1 MESWKIT
8 IAEGIR
14 SYSRSGKKDI
24 KIVTNNKKTGKEV
37 AQAIVTG
44 VNASYPLSTDFKG
57 ISANQNNH
65 WWWTVGAEAIA
76 GLLVIPGA
84 GASTVAGIQA
94 ANSSMKEFYVNT
106 GSKQAQ
112 EEFIERLGKVIAEV
126 NEYKNTTA
134 PVVTQDDDRGLGNN
148 TVLIIAVVLI
158 VAALVWALWK

>member
-8 IAEGIR
+8 IAEGVR

-24 KIVTNNKKTGKEV
+24 KIVTNNKKTGKDV

-57 ISANQNNH
+57 ISANQNNN
-65 WWWTVGAEAIA
+65 WWWTVAAEALI
-76 GLLVIPGA
+76 GIPGA

-94 ANSSMKEFYVNT
+94 INSSMKEFYVNT

-112 EEFIERLGKVIAEV
+112 DEFIERLGKVIAEV
-126 NEYKNTTA
+126 NEYKNSAAAAVPEDT
-134 PVVTQDDDRGLGNN
+134 PRGLGNN
-148 TVLIIAVVLI
+148 TVLLIAAVLI

>member
-24 KIVTNNKKTGKEV
+24 KIVTNSKKTGKEV

-57 ISANQNNH
+57 ITANQNNN
-65 WWWTVGAEAIA
+65 WWLIPFVGP
-76 GLLVIPGA
+76 LLPGA
-84 GASTVAGIQA
+84 VETVAGIQA
-94 ANSSMKEFYVNT
+94 INSSMKEFYVNT

-112 EEFIERLGKVIAEV
+112 DEFIERLGKVIAEV
-126 NEYKNTTA
+126 NEYKNSAAAAVPEDA
-134 PVVTQDDDRGLGNN
+134 PRGLGNN
-148 TVLIIAVVLI
+148 TVLLIAAVLI

>member
-8 IAEGIR
+8 IAEGVR

-57 ISANQNNH
+57 ITNNNNKV
-65 WWWTVGAEAIA
+65 WWAMLVDPTGAIGTTIA
-76 GLLVIPGA
+76 GWQV
-84 GASTVAGIQA
+84 
-94 ANSSMKEFYVNT
+94 ANSGTKEFFVKT

-112 EEFIERLGKVIAEV
+112 DEFIERLGKVIAEV
-126 NEYKNTTA
+126 NEYKNSAAAAVPEDT
-134 PVVTQDDDRGLGNN
+134 PRGLGNN
-148 TVLIIAVVLI
+148 TVLLIAAVLI

>member
-44 VNASYPLSTDFKG
+44 VNASPPLSTDFKG
-57 ISANQNNH
+57 ITANQNNN
-65 WWWTVGAEAIA
+65 WWLIPFVGP
-76 GLLVIPGA
+76 LLPGA
-84 GASTVAGIQA
+84 VETVAGIQA
-94 ANSSMKEFYVNT
+94 INSSMKEFYVNT

-112 EEFIERLGKVIAEV
+112 DEFIERLGKVIAEV
-126 NEYKNTTA
+126 NEYKNSAAAAVPEDT
-134 PVVTQDDDRGLGNN
+134 PRGLGNN
-148 TVLIIAVVLI
+148 TVLLIAAVLI

>member
-57 ISANQNNH
+57 ITANQNNH
-65 WWWTVGAEAIA
+65 WWWA
-76 GLLVIPGA
+76 LLPGA
-84 GASTVAGIQA
+84 VEIVAGIQA
-94 ANSSMKEFYVNT
+94 INSSMKEFYVNT

-112 EEFIERLGKVIAEV
+112 DEFIERLGKVIAEV
-126 NEYKNTTA
+126 NEYKNSAAAAVPEDT
-134 PVVTQDDDRGLGNN
+134 PRGLGNN
-148 TVLIIAVVLI
+148 TVLLIAAVLI

>member
-24 KIVTNNKKTGKEV
+24 KIVTNNKKTGREV

-44 VNASYPLSTDFKG
+44 VSVSYPLSTDFKG

-65 WWWTVGAEAIA
+65 WWWTVAAEYLIR
-76 GLLVIPGA
+76 IPGA
-84 GASTVAGIQA
+84 GASTVAGVQA
-94 ANSSMKEFYVNT
+94 INSSMKEFYVNT

-112 EEFIERLGKVIAEV
+112 DEFIERLGKVIAEV
-126 NEYKNTTA
+126 NEYKNTTV
-134 PVVTQDDDRGLGNN
+134 PVVPQDDDRGLSNN

>member
-8 IAEGIR
+8 IAEGIS

-57 ISANQNNH
+57 ITANQNNH
-65 WWWTVGAEAIA
+65 WWWA
-76 GLLVIPGA
+76 LLPGA
-84 GASTVAGIQA
+84 VGIVAGIQA
-94 ANSSMKEFYVNT
+94 INSSMKEFYVNT

-112 EEFIERLGKVIAEV
+112 DEFIERLGKVIAEV
-126 NEYKNTTA
+126 NEYKNSAAAAVPEDT
-134 PVVTQDDDRGLGNN
+134 PRGLGNN
-148 TVLIIAVVLI
+148 TVLLIAAVLI